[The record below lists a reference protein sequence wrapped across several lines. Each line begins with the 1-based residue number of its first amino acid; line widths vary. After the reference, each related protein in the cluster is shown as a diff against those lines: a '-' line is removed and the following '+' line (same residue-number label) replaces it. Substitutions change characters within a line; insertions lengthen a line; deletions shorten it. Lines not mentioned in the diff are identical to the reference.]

1 MDIYE
6 EIRRNLFRGDTQY
19 VVKLVQKAVA
29 LRYPPESILKD
40 GLILGVD
47 TLAYKFR
54 NCEVSVPE
62 SLMVARTLNAG
73 IETLKPYLEKAGKKQ
88 HVAVL
93 GTVEGDFH
101 DIGKNLVRIYLS
113 TLNIQVVDLGMDV
126 GKEEFIEAVKKYD
139 AELLMMSALLPTTI
153 GEMKTVIEELKDQGL
168 RNKVVVFVGGM
179 PVTKEYAQE
188 IGADYYTRDA
198 IELRDLLNTSLNKI
212 LREKLNKK

>member
-6 EIRRNLFRGDTQY
+6 EIRRNLLTGNKEY
-19 VVKLVQKAVA
+19 VVKLIKKAVA
-29 LRYPPESILKD
+29 LCYPPESILKD

-62 SLMVARTLNAG
+62 SLLVARTLNAG
-73 IETLKPYLEKAGKKQ
+73 IETLKPYLEKQGAKQ

-113 TLNIQVVDLGMDV
+113 TLNIRVIDLGMDV
-126 GKEEFIEAVKKYD
+126 EKELFIEAVRKYQ
-139 AELLMMSALLPTTI
+139 AELVMMSALLPTTV
-153 GEMKTVIEELKDQGL
+153 GEMKEVIEELKKQGL
-168 RNKVVVFVGGM
+168 RDKVVVFVGGM

-198 IELRDLLNTSLNKI
+198 IELRDLLNRSLNKI
-212 LREKLNKK
+212 LKEKLSKK

>member
-1 MDIYE
+1 
-6 EIRRNLFRGDTQY
+6 
-19 VVKLVQKAVA
+19 
-29 LRYPPESILKD
+29 
-40 GLILGVD
+40 
-47 TLAYKFR
+47 
-54 NCEVSVPE
+54 
-62 SLMVARTLNAG
+62 
-73 IETLKPYLEKAGKKQ
+73 
-88 HVAVL
+88 
-93 GTVEGDFH
+93 
-101 DIGKNLVRIYLS
+101 
-113 TLNIQVVDLGMDV
+113 MDV

>member
-6 EIRRNLFRGDTQY
+6 EIRRNLLTGKTDY
-19 VVKLVQKAVA
+19 VVGLVNKAVA
-29 LRYPPESILKD
+29 LCYPPESILKD

-62 SLMVARTLNAG
+62 SLMVARALNAG
-73 IETLKPYLEKAGKKQ
+73 IEALKPYLEGHGKKCCT
-88 HVAVL
+88 AIL

-113 TLNIQVVDLGMDV
+113 TLNIEVIDLGMDV
-126 GKEEFIEAVKKYD
+126 SREEFVEAILEYD
-139 AELLMMSALLPTTI
+139 AKLLMMSALLPTTI
-153 GEMKTVIEELKDQGL
+153 GEMKSVIGELKKRKL
-168 RNKVVVFVGGM
+168 RNKVLVFVGGM
-179 PVTKEYAQE
+179 PVTREYARE

-198 IELRDLLNTSLNKI
+198 IELRDLLDKNLVRMLKE
-212 LREKLNKK
+212 LKG